1 MIYTKVLDADV
12 SVMEQHYC
20 AFGKLRQPSLKIVL
34 YVFIKM
40 TPVNMQQVNRAI
52 PKICPRLV
60 KGRADE
66 PGEITVLAI
75 VVIPH
80 RGKKFFTVEA
90 AVLVTLPGVHRKCVA
105 LRVEALQGLIK
116 DEVRKPVMGANL
128 TKGRG
133 LRNMNQQKT
142 NRRIP
147 GQAETAKRFGTQNE
161 A

>member
-90 AVLVTLPGVHRKCVA
+90 AVLVTLPGVHGKCVA

-116 DEVRKPVMGANL
+116 DEVRKPVMGAKLNKCPRPMNIDQPESKRRML
-128 TKGRG
+128 RPGR
-133 LRNMNQQKT
+133 
-142 NRRIP
+142 
-147 GQAETAKRFGTQNE
+147 
-161 A
+161 